1 MTSIVSRHLSCV
13 IRRDPQTVYDC
24 ASDPGHLSQWAHGL
38 AEADVHP
45 DGEDLLMRSPMG
57 EVRVRFVPKNGLG
70 VIDHDVILPSGITV
84 TNPMRVLVHPEG
96 YEVVFTV
103 RQIDLTDEEFD
114 RDCRMVEEDLARL
127 KAILE
132 H

>member
-45 DGEDLLMRSPMG
+45 DGEDLLVRSPMG

-84 TNPMRVLVHPEG
+84 TNPMRVLAHPEG
-96 YEVVFTV
+96 SEVVFTV

>member
-1 MTSIVSRHLSCV
+1 
-13 IRRDPQTVYDC
+13 
-24 ASDPGHLSQWAHGL
+24 
-38 AEADVHP
+38 
-45 DGEDLLMRSPMG
+45 MRSPMG

-96 YEVVFTV
+96 SEVVFTV